1 LTGGAPLPYTE
12 RYRKKTMYILAMFVH
27 VVVCIFL
34 IIVVL
39 LQSGKA
45 ADLAGAFG
53 GMGSQTAFGP
63 RGSATLLSKATT
75 ISAVLFMVTSLTLS
89 ILATRSAGL
98 GTTVLDQQAPVTKQA
113 PVVPGTQAPAPAAP
127 APAGQTPAA
136 PAQK

>member
-1 LTGGAPLPYTE
+1 
-12 RYRKKTMYILAMFVH
+12 MYFLIMFVH
-27 VVVCIFL
+27 VVVCLFL

-75 ISAVLFMVTSLTLS
+75 ISAVVFMLTSLALS
-89 ILATRSAGL
+89 ILATRNAGL
-98 GTTVLDQQAPVTKQA
+98 GTSVLDQSRPAST
-113 PVVPGTQAPAPAAP
+113 APAPAAP
-127 APAGQTPAA
+127 APAVPAPAQSQQVPAPAPPAPA